1 VRLRSVFVGAGLI
14 PPRTMHSEE
23 DAAVLR
29 ATATGRRRVVEL
41 GVYEGSS
48 AVVLCEVLDAAAE
61 LHLVDPFGH
70 HGWALPAGWG
80 ATEGASRRVVAR
92 AARRH
97 AGPRVHWH
105 VDYSGA
111 VAQRWEGAVDLVFID
126 GDHSE
131 EGVRTDWEDW
141 HGFVEPGGAVLFHD
155 ARLSQPGGRGCRGRR
170 RSSTRCSAGRRRL
183 AGWRSRARPDRTV
196 AVVRRDVGATA
207 RVLQQLQPQLAARRE
222 ARHRVPQVVERDP
235 RRSPRWSPRA
245 APRPISAPVEGRATI
260 TRRSSS
266 TTMRAGAGGASG
278 RRTSR
283 RRCRRSGRRRRGR

>member
-1 VRLRSVFVGAGLI
+1 MALPKAIRRLAPDRLRDDVRLRSVFVGAGLI
-14 PPRTMHSEE
+14 PPRTMHSDD

-48 AVVLCEVLDAAAE
+48 AVVLCEVLDAGAE

-97 AGPRVHWH
+97 DGPRVTWH
-105 VDYSGA
+105 VDYSSV
-111 VAQRWEGAVDLVFID
+111 VARRWEGAVDLVFID

-141 HGFVEPGGAVLFHD
+141 HAFVEPGGAVLFHD
-155 ARLSQPGGRGCRGRR
+155 ARSVAGGRARAAGADGGGRRPLPRAGRGGGVVVSCARRTGRSRSSATRRRRRAARAPREGSPQRRPGAPTDVER
-170 RSSTRCSAGRRRL
+170 RSS
-183 AGWRSRARPDRTV
+183 
-196 AVVRRDVGATA
+196 
-207 RVLQQLQPQLAARRE
+207 
-222 ARHRVPQVVERDP
+222 
-235 RRSPRWSPRA
+235 
-245 APRPISAPVEGRATI
+245 PV
-260 TRRSSS
+260 
-266 TTMRAGAGGASG
+266 RAG
-278 RRTSR
+278 
-283 RRCRRSGRRRRGR
+283 